1 MPFRVLLGTLT
12 FFLVTGCAQQ
22 GLYRWVP
29 FVGHGNRPKVA
40 KVTASKSGPFGP
52 ITGPV
57 VYGVEVRVQVNPP
70 VVRLADTRTL
80 EVRLLLINRRRQSV
94 ALFFND
100 SRRYDIILR
109 DGTGK
114 KLVQWSDDQ
123 PAHPDPGTV
132 LINPDERAEF
142 VGTVSTRDM
151 VAGRSYTLETQVVG
165 YPQMRQVVSVPAGP

>member
-1 MPFRVLLGTLT
+1 MPFRVLFGTLA
-12 FFLVTGCAQQ
+12 FMFLAGCAQQ

-29 FVGHGNRPKVA
+29 FVGHGSKPKVA
-40 KVTASKSGPFGP
+40 ASKAGPFGP
-52 ITGPV
+52 VTGPV
-57 VYGVEVRVQVNPP
+57 VYGVEVRVQVNPS
-70 VVRLADTRTL
+70 VVRLADTRAL

-94 ALFFND
+94 TLFFND

-109 DGTGK
+109 DPAGK

-132 LINPDERAEF
+132 IINPEERAEF

-151 VAGRSYTLETQVVG
+151 VVGRTYTLETQLIG
-165 YPQMRQVVSVPAGP
+165 YPQMRQVVPVQAVH